1 MIKIDKGIPI
11 PAHDKGPYPKYPF
24 AQMSIGDSFFAAE
37 RKQPLST
44 ASYQRAK
51 RHGAKFTMRAT
62 VEDGVTGYRVW
73 RIE

>member
-11 PAHDKGPYPKYPF
+11 PPRNRYPF
-24 AQMSIGDSFFAAE
+24 AEMSIGDSFF
-37 RKQPLST
+37 T
-44 ASYQRAK
+44 ADTKGNISALCWAYSK
-51 RHGAKFTMRAT
+51 RHGGKFSMRAT

>member
-1 MIKIDKGIPI
+1 MLKIDKGIPI
-11 PAHDKGPYPKYPF
+11 PAPKKGAKPKYPF

-37 RKQPLST
+37 SQNTLNS
-44 ASYQRAK
+44 SSCQHAK
-51 RHGAKFTMRAT
+51 RRGWKFTMRAT

>member
-11 PAHDKGPYPKYPF
+11 PAHNKGPKPKYPF

-37 RKQPLST
+37 SKNTLSA

-51 RHGAKFTMRAT
+51 RLGAKYTMRAT

>member
-11 PAHDKGPYPKYPF
+11 PPRGKGPKYPF
-24 AQMSIGDSFFAAE
+24 AQMSIGDSFFVAE
-37 RKQPLST
+37 SKNTLS
-44 ASYQRAK
+44 SSSCQHAK
-51 RHGAKFTMRAT
+51 RLGGKFSMRAT

>member
-1 MIKIDKGIPI
+1 MLKIDKGIPI
-11 PAHDKGPYPKYPF
+11 PRHSKGPKPKYPF

-37 RKQPLST
+37 SKSTLSA

-51 RHGAKFTMRAT
+51 RLGGKFTMRAT
-62 VEDGVTGYRVW
+62 VEDGVPGYRVW

>member
-1 MIKIDKGIPI
+1 
-11 PAHDKGPYPKYPF
+11 
-24 AQMSIGDSFFAAE
+24 MSIGDSFFAAE
-37 RKQPLST
+37 SKNALSA

-51 RHGAKFTMRAT
+51 RLGAKYTMRAT

>member
-11 PAHDKGPYPKYPF
+11 PAHNKGPKPKYPF

-37 RKQPLST
+37 SRHALSA

-51 RHGAKFTMRAT
+51 RHGGKFSLRAT

>member
-11 PAHDKGPYPKYPF
+11 PANNKGPEPKYPF

-37 RKQPLST
+37 SRHALSA

>member
-11 PAHDKGPYPKYPF
+11 PRHRKGPKPKYPF
-24 AQMSIGDSFFAAE
+24 AQMSIGDSFFAAASANT
-37 RKQPLST
+37 LSSS
-44 ASYQRAK
+44 SYQHTTRI
-51 RHGAKFTMRAT
+51 GGKFSMRAT